1 MLQEVSGRFLAP
13 DGSPLSGS
21 VVFTPTFLF
30 ARDTQAVTLPAP
42 VTARLDAEGRVAASL
57 LVPAPDTEPDA
68 WVWECCPQL
77 RGPQGVVRMRDF
89 AFELTADAP
98 VNLAE
103 VTPVPDPVTGEYVT
117 RGEKGDT
124 PTEEDIRPVVE
135 SILPSAVEEA
145 VRPLAPSVADSYPPH
160 GDITLEDGKTLHI
173 LSLDGEARISFPA
186 SGSPGASFILAIVR
200 GAEYATIP
208 GRDKLASAD
217 SPRSLW
223 LSVVYDGA
231 RWLPAP
237 GQDSSQVNIF
247 DEAIENWRKRFP
259 DGVIDSQNILET
271 IVEAAAWVR
280 TFTGKLVSLSDEMD
294 LGQIDATAA
303 GDSTHRATAGDAAA
317 QYLYAQ
323 YVVLVGVVQN
333 MRSATGFFEWMM
345 RNLIFGQP
353 PSQEDAPFFYPPN
366 GHSAVLH
373 SDDQGA
379 ALMLGD
385 AYEVVG
391 LDEGSPRLR
400 VRIRPYA
407 DEAYGEYRR
416 GAYELTP
423 HKHAGEVYEV
433 PLVRVEEA

>member
-1 MLQEVSGRFLAP
+1 MIFEQVSGRFLAP

-21 VVFTPTFLF
+21 VVFTPAFSF
-30 ARDTQAVTLPAP
+30 ARDTEAVTLPAP
-42 VTARLDAEGRVAASL
+42 VTVHLDSEGRVSASL
-57 LVPAPDTEPDA
+57 QVPDESTQPTTWTWQACPRLRHAGGAVGLEP
-68 WVWECCPQL
+68 
-77 RGPQGVVRMRDF
+77 F
-89 AFELTADAP
+89 SFELVKGQP

-124 PTEEDIRPVVE
+124 PTEEDIRPIVE
-135 SILPSAVEEA
+135 SVLPSAIEEA
-145 VRPLAPSVADSYPPH
+145 VRPFAPSVADSYLPH
-160 GDITLEDGKTLHI
+160 GDITLEGGKTLHI

-186 SGSPGASFILAIVR
+186 SGSPGESFILAIVR
-200 GAEYATIP
+200 GAEYAIIP

-237 GQDSSQVNIF
+237 GQDSSYVAMF
-247 DEAIENWRKRFP
+247 DEAIESWRKRFP

-271 IVEAAAWVR
+271 IVEAAAWVQA
-280 TFTGKLVSLSDEMD
+280 FTATLVSVSDEMD
-294 LGQIDATAA
+294 LGQIDASMV
-303 GDSTHRATAGDAAA
+303 GDSTSRAIDGNGAAR
-317 QYLYAQ
+317 YLYAQ
-323 YVVLVGVVQN
+323 YIALVGNFQT
-333 MRSATGFFEWMM
+333 MRTATGFIEWMA
-345 RNLIFGQP
+345 RNLAFGH
-353 PSQEDAPFFYPPN
+353 QEDVSYSFPPN
-366 GHSAVLH
+366 GHSAILH
-373 SDDQGA
+373 SDNEGA
-379 ALMLGD
+379 ALILGD

-407 DEAYGEYRR
+407 DESYGEYRQ
-416 GAYELTP
+416 GAFELTP
-423 HKHAGEVYEV
+423 HEHAGEVYEV